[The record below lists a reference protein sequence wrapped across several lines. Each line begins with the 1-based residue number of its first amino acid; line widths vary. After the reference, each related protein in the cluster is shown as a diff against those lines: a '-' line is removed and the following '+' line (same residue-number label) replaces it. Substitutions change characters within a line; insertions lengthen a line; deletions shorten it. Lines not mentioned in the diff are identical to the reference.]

1 MSDNERIIKFISDIT
16 NCYELSSHNY
26 NEAESLLHKY
36 RGAVCDKQEKA
47 VKEDLVNN
55 PKHYM
60 LFADGMESF
69 DVIRKTLTLEEYIGF
84 LKGNILKYRL
94 RAGKKGDASIC
105 IAKSDWYADKLA
117 GYVESQKQA
126 SIDKDWGKDR
136 SDYD

>member
-1 MSDNERIIKFISDIT
+1 MN
-16 NCYELSSHNY
+16 N
-26 NEAESLLHKY
+26 
-36 RGAVCDKQEKA
+36 
-47 VKEDLVNN
+47 KEDLVNS